1 MRKASVKSKD
11 LDITLSSLV
20 DLAREVRFDIWFR
33 SGSEKPVTVLYSVSR
48 SENPLLP
55 QPRSESAVVVRIEE
69 NRKQTREEL
78 LFPGFGL
85 VSGEYSS
92 GAVAGFPGS
101 VFVELKYKD
110 VKTMIDVGRH
120 GVRRYVDAPPR
131 L

>member
-20 DLAREVRFDIWFR
+20 DLAREVRYDIWFR
-33 SGSEKPVTVLYSVSR
+33 SGSAKPVTVLYNVSR
-48 SENPLLP
+48 SENPHLSKS
-55 QPRSESAVVVRIEE
+55 RSESAVVVRIEE
-69 NRKQTREEL
+69 DGKQTRKEL
-78 LFPGFGL
+78 LFPRFGL

-92 GAVAGFPGS
+92 GTVAGFPGS
-101 VFVELKYKD
+101 VFVELKHKD

-120 GVRRYVDAPPR
+120 GVRRHVDAPPR